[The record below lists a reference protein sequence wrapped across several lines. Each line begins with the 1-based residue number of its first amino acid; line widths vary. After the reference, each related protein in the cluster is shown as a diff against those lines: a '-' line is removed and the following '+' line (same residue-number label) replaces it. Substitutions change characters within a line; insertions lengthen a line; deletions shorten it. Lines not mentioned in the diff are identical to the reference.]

1 MDNYTMRT
9 MTRDEVDLAVD
20 WAAAEGWNPG
30 LHDAA
35 SFHAADPDGFLVGLL
50 GGEPIASISVV
61 RYEGDFAFLG
71 FYIVKPEHR
80 GAGYGLRLWNEG
92 MKRLDGW
99 NIGLD
104 GVVAQQSNYARWG
117 FKWADRNVRYEGR
130 AEAAAENPPP
140 GLRIVDLSE
149 LPFDPVSAYDAALMP
164 ARRTA
169 FLRSWLSRPG
179 IISLGAVEAG
189 RLAGYTVLRPCRA
202 GYKFGPLFAD
212 SPAAAEA
219 LFQAASARVP
229 ASSPVYLD
237 VPGSHAAAVALAE
250 RHGMSPV
257 FETARMYRLAT
268 RPSIDLPVERWYGV
282 TSFELG

>member
-35 SFHAADPDGFLVGLL
+35 SFHAADPEGFLVGLL

-61 RYEGDFAFLG
+61 RYEGGFSFLG
-71 FYIVKPEHR
+71 FYIVKPDHR
-80 GAGYGLRLWNEG
+80 GSGYGLRLWNEG

-99 NIGLD
+99 DIGLD
-104 GVVAQQSNYARWG
+104 GVVAQQPNYARWG

-149 LPFDPVSAYDAALMP
+149 LPFDQINAYDAALMP
-164 ARRTA
+164 APRTT

-179 IISLGAVEAG
+179 IVTIGAVEGG
-189 RLAGYTVLRPCRA
+189 RLAGYAVLRPCRV
-202 GYKFGPLFAD
+202 GHKFGPLFAD

-237 VPGSHAAAVALAE
+237 VPGRHPAAVALAE

-268 RPSIDLPVERWYGV
+268 KPSIDVPVERWFGV